1 MDKQYQKRQFEIPYL
16 SDDELRA
23 LIDEIEQTS
32 GEYVQAPGSIE
43 EQVFAKTAPEKSAK
57 AVPERLP
64 DGEHRETARPRPV
77 LLEDR
82 IRRKK
87 RELLRYTLRVALSA
101 AASIAILLAFPLVQQ
116 TNVTVPQGRESQT
129 EERWQE
135 EYEKEKQGK
144 EKRDARRREEFENRG
159 ERDDTSMWDGL
170 ENVMSIMRRIT
181 K

>member
-1 MDKQYQKRQFEIPYL
+1 MDKQCKKRPFEIPCL

-43 EQVFAKTAPEKSAK
+43 EQVFAKIAPEKSAE
-57 AVPERLP
+57 AMP
-64 DGEHRETARPRPV
+64 DGKQRETEAARLRP
-77 LLEDR
+77 LLPEDR
-82 IRRKK
+82 ICRRKK
-87 RELLRYTLRVALSA
+87 ELLRYTLRVALSA

-116 TNVTVPQGRESQT
+116 TNVTVPQGRESRT

-135 EYEKEKQGK
+135 EYEKEKLGK
-144 EKRDARRREEFENRG
+144 EKRDVRRREEFENRG
-159 ERDDTSMWDGL
+159 ERDNTSMWDGL
-170 ENVMSIMRRIT
+170 ENVMLIMRRIT